1 MTHKYQN
8 IGFNTGSSIFVDTA
22 KDLPSIATFTA
33 SRVRA
38 TVSGGTIPFVRGK
51 VVLRTNALAVACG
64 NDCPSEVTESFTMD
78 FNVQDGAQNLAAMRI
93 EVLRLFDEAIA
104 SYGFDRG
111 LVPPVYAAFTEE

>member
-8 IGFNTGSSIFVDTA
+8 IGFNTGSSVFVDTA

-33 SRVRA
+33 SRVKA

-51 VVLRTNALAVACG
+51 IVLRSNANASVCG
-64 NDCPSEVTESFTMD
+64 NDCPVEVTESFTMD
-78 FNVQDGAQNLAAMRI
+78 FNVQDGTQNLAAMRA

-104 SYGFDRG
+104 KYGFDRG